1 MENFFEIIFN
11 EIISERVFN
20 NFVDTDYA
28 SILYYYSS
36 SFYRDENLF
45 QKILLKIEKEFK
57 AEDAISFRNILIS
70 LAQLNYINNDFFM
83 KLKENKNVL
92 QTIEKLKNEDIS
104 NDQKKYFNLLIKRF
118 EESKDEKINL
128 DSQQA
133 NSEVQKDN
141 KE

>member
-20 NFVDTDYA
+20 SFLDTDYA
-28 SILYYYSS
+28 SILYYYST
-36 SFYRDENLF
+36 SFYRDENFF

-57 AEDAISFRNILIS
+57 TEDALSFRNILIS

-92 QTIEKLKNEDIS
+92 HTIEKLKDEDIS